1 MLKTLMIVDGN
12 SLINRAYYALP
23 NLTNGRGVY
32 TGAVY
37 GFLNMF
43 FKVTDEYA
51 PTHAAV
57 AFDRKAPT
65 FRHQQFDAYKA
76 GRKPMPPELAE
87 QLPLLQGVLEA
98 MQVPVLM
105 LDGYEA
111 DDILGTMAQRAAK
124 QGMRA
129 LIVTGDRDALQ
140 LIGEHADVLMMRTRA
155 GAAESI
161 LYNTQRLKEE
171 LDLNPGQIIDLKA
184 LMGDSS
190 DNIPGVAGV
199 GEKTALK
206 LLHEYHTVEAVL
218 DNAAQIK
225 RPKLQ
230 QTLLES
236 REVAM
241 LSKELATIFCE
252 VPVDLQP
259 ADAPLQPLA
268 GSQVASL
275 FTELGFRKLLSRVQ
289 GEVLEAAQEQPAEEI
304 GEQLVKD
311 EDELEHLA
319 KTLMGKR
326 IAILLEDDALLLCTD
341 EKAQWRIPLRK
352 TLLDDGLGLDV
363 AMVALKSVLEDG
375 ATPKVLHDGKRW
387 MGRCREYGITL
398 EGLAFDTML
407 AGYLLDATAPD
418 YSPERLIPQY
428 VGQVQGAASL
438 WQLATVLEQQLT
450 EQDMHRLYFDLELPL
465 VSILYKMEREGFTV
479 DADTLKSL
487 GESFELRIRQLET
500 EIFEQSGR
508 PFNILSPKQLGEVLF
523 EELKLPAFK
532 KTKTG
537 YSTDIDVLEQLDHPI
552 ARLVVEYRQ
561 LTKLKSTYVDG
572 LTAVIAPED
581 GRVHTV
587 FNQTVAA
594 TGRLSS
600 VEPNLQNIPVRTAVG
615 REIRK
620 VFHARSKDFVLVDA
634 DYSQIELRVLA
645 HCSGDERLIDAF
657 LKGQDI
663 HRRTA
668 AEIDGVPME
677 QVSDEMRSHAKAVN
691 FGIVYG
697 ISDFGLAKNTGLTRK
712 QASEFIKRYFATY
725 PGVKRYMEQ
734 AVESAKEQGFAQTLL
749 GRRRPMPE
757 LKSSNHNVRSFG
769 ERVAMNMPI
778 QGTAADIIK
787 LAMVRVANALD
798 QGGFAARL
806 ILQVHDELIFDV
818 PKNEVEQ
825 VLPLVKKMMEEAFVL
840 SVPLVADVGTGESWY
855 DAK

>member
-1 MLKTLMIVDGN
+1 MIVDGN

-23 NLTNGRGVY
+23 NLTNGQGVY

-43 FKVTDEYA
+43 FKVADEYR

-65 FRHQQFDAYKA
+65 FRHQQFEAYKA
-76 GRKPMPPELAE
+76 GRKPMPQELAE

-98 MQVPVLM
+98 MRVPVLM

-111 DDILGTMAQRAAK
+111 DDILGTMARKAAV

-140 LIGEHADVLMMRTRA
+140 LIGDGADVLMMRTR
-155 GAAESI
+155 GGSAESV
-161 LYNTQRLKEE
+161 LYDAQRLKDEM
-171 LDLNPGQIIDLKA
+171 DLTPGQIIDLKA
-184 LMGDSS
+184 LMGDAS
-190 DNIPGVAGV
+190 DNIPGVPGV

-206 LLHEYHTVEAVL
+206 LLHQYHTVEAVL
-218 DNAAQIK
+218 DHAGEVK
-225 RPKLQ
+225 GPKLQ
-230 QTLLES
+230 ATLKES
-236 REVAM
+236 RDVAM
-241 LSKELATIFCE
+241 LSKQLAAIHCDVPLELDFEQA
-252 VPVDLQP
+252 VLHPP
-259 ADAPLQPLA
+259 SGP
-268 GSQVASL
+268 QVAAL
-275 FTELGFRKLLSRVQ
+275 FRELGFRTLLARVQ
-289 GEVLEAAQEQPAEEI
+289 GEVLENAVEQPPAFKEETLDTLEAVSAFAMQRR
-304 GEQLVKD
+304 GRRWALMLSQ
-311 EDELEHLA
+311 ED
-319 KTLMGKR
+319 
-326 IAILLEDDALLLCTD
+326 LLLSD
-341 EKAQWRIPLRK
+341 DGAIQHRIPLRK
-352 TLLDDGLGLDV
+352 TLLDDGLGLDDV
-363 AMVALKSVLEDG
+363 LAALKPLLEDTD
-375 ATPKVLHDGKRW
+375 TPKILHDGKRW
-387 MGRCREYGITL
+387 MGLCGEYGISL
-398 EGLAFDTML
+398 KGLAFDTMV
-407 AGYLLDATAPD
+407 AGYLLDSTAPD
-418 YSPERLIPQY
+418 YSPDRLIPQY
-428 VGQVQGAASL
+428 VGQSQGAAAL
-438 WQLATVLEQQLT
+438 WQLARVLEEKLTRQQ
-450 EQDMHRLYFDLELPL
+450 MHQLYFDLELPL
-465 VSILYKMEREGFTV
+465 VSILYQMEQEGFAV
-479 DADTLKSL
+479 DAGALAAL
-487 GESFELRIRQLET
+487 GEGFEARIRQLESA
-500 EIFEQSGR
+500 IYDQAGHA
-508 PFNILSPKQLGEVLF
+508 FNILSPKQLGEVLF
-523 EELKLPAFK
+523 EEMGLPAFK

-537 YSTDIDVLEQLDHPI
+537 YSTDMDVLEQLEHPI

-572 LTAVIAPED
+572 LTAVISPSD

-620 VFHARSKDFVLVDA
+620 VFHARGQDYVLVDA

-645 HCSGDERLIDAF
+645 HCSGDERLMDAF
-657 LKGQDI
+657 QKGQDI

-668 AEIDGVPME
+668 AEIEGVPME

-712 QASEFIKRYFATY
+712 QASDFIKRYFATY
-725 PGVKRYMEQ
+725 PGVKRYMEE
-734 AVESAKEQGFAQTLL
+734 AVESAKVNGYAQTLL

-757 LKSSNHNVRSFG
+757 LKSGNHNVRSFG

-787 LAMVRVANALD
+787 LAMVRVSRALE
-798 QGGFAARL
+798 QGGFTARL

-818 PKNEVEQ
+818 PRDEVER
-825 VLPLVKKMMEEAFVL
+825 VKPLVQSMMEDAFVL
-840 SVPLVADVGTGESWY
+840 SVPLVADVGIGITWY